1 MNAKQRDSLVALLR
15 EFVNLI
21 EENSHMAL
29 ILDKAEVA
37 DLRVPDWRAEVERL
51 RSLQTPVGTRAST
64 MRGLIDSFQRAHDK
78 NSLTALIER
87 MRQGKPN

>member
-15 EFVNLI
+15 EFVTLMEQNHYMSI
-21 EENSHMAL
+21 
-29 ILDKAEVA
+29 ILNKAEILGSPVGA
-37 DLRVPDWRAEVERL
+37 WQSEVERL
-51 RSLQTPVGTRAST
+51 RMLPSRMEAQARTL
-64 MRGLIDSFQRAHDK
+64 RGLIDSLECAQDE